1 MAGTKRASQST
12 RQGRLEAKAKTHS
25 HGAIRGH
32 MRSQQR
38 QEGAGAEAG
47 VEAVLEGPGR
57 CWEESLVGLP
67 PPQARGVSWTDW

>member
-12 RQGRLEAKAKTHS
+12 RQGRLETKAKTHS
-25 HGAIRGH
+25 HGAQRGH

-38 QEGAGAEAG
+38 QEGAGAG
-47 VEAVLEGPGR
+47 VEAVLVGPGM
-57 CWEESLVGLP
+57 CWEESLVGLR